1 MHVEKIAVQALKL
14 LPKNLVSR
22 AFGSVSDVKFPGR
35 VQTTVN
41 QVFANL
47 AGVNMDESA
56 GEAGSYASLNA
67 FFTRHLRDGARRVET
82 DDPAAAVSPVDGV
95 LSNFGPIVDETLIQ
109 AKGRDYRLLDLVD
122 SGAQRRTFEGG
133 HYATIYLS
141 PRDYHRIHSPTS
153 GKVER
158 LSYIPG
164 HLFPV
169 NPFAARNID
178 ELFAVNERLISYLEN
193 PKMGRVGVVKVGA
206 TCVGR
211 IGVTFHQ
218 LQTNLRFRRRQEIEL
233 AEPVEVAHG
242 DELGLFNL
250 GSTVILLIEHPDF
263 RFDPSLACG
272 QALKMGQFIG
282 KVSPEDS

>member
-1 MHVEKIAVQALKL
+1 MQVEKIAVQALKL

-22 AFGSVSDVKFPGR
+22 AFGSVSDLEFPSR

-47 AGVNMDESA
+47 AGVDMSESA
-56 GEAGSYASLNA
+56 GEAGSYPSLNA
-67 FFTRHLRDGARRVET
+67 FFTRHLREGVRPVET
-82 DDPAAAVSPVDGV
+82 HDPAAAVSPVDGV
-95 LSNFGPIVDETLIQ
+95 LSNFGPIVDDTLIQ

-122 SGAQRRTFEGG
+122 SGAQRRAFEGG

-158 LSYIPG
+158 ISYIPG

-211 IGVTFHQ
+211 IGVSFHQ
-218 LQTNLRFRRRQEIEL
+218 IQTNLRFRRRQEIEL
-233 AEPVEVAHG
+233 SEPVEVAHG

-263 RFDPSLACG
+263 RFDPALQCG

-282 KVSPEDS
+282 RVSPENA